1 MEKKEKSYF
10 SRHYDFK
17 KEVESKIIEKLGDK
31 VKDFSDM
38 NYEVLVQESRG
49 GAQFPAI
56 IVSVSA
62 DGFIVDNNGDEEKY
76 ELMDMNLV
84 DLCIILDHLISGEW

>member
-1 MEKKEKSYF
+1 MIKKEQSY
-10 SRHYDFK
+10 SARHYDFK
-17 KEVESKIIEKLGDK
+17 KEVESKIIEMLGDK

-49 GAQFPAI
+49 GAQFPAML
-56 IVSVSA
+56 VSVSA
-62 DGFIVDNNGDEEKY
+62 NGFIVENNGDEEEY
-76 ELMDMNLV
+76 ELMDINLA